1 MKDKQF
7 AIFGILFIAL
17 GIAGF
22 VHPRILM
29 PGKQNDVQVGGQQMI
44 VETRRVIEIPAFL
57 SGFFIL
63 AGGALIFLSGREKP
77 SGTSGK
83 IRTISKTKR

>member
-7 AIFGILFIAL
+7 AIFGILFIVL

-29 PGKQNDVQVGGQQMI
+29 PGKQNSVQVGGQEMI
-44 VETRRVIEIPAFL
+44 VETRRVIDIPAFL

-63 AGGALIFLSGREKP
+63 AGGALIFLSRREKA
-77 SGTSGK
+77 SGLSGK

>member
-29 PGKQNDVQVGGQQMI
+29 PWKQKDVQVGGQQMI
-44 VETRRVIEIPAFL
+44 VQTRRVIEIPAFL

-63 AGGALIFLSGREKP
+63 AGGALIFLSAREKP
-77 SGTSGK
+77 SSPSGK
-83 IRTISKTKR
+83 IRTISRTKR